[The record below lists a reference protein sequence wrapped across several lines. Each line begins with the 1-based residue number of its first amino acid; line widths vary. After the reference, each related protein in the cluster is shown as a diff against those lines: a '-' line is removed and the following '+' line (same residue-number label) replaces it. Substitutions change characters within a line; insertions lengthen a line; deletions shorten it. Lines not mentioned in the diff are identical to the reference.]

1 MAKEN
6 HLSYKVTPEGAA
18 KIARI
23 REKCIELDD
32 LIDEVTSVGGREKSL
47 AKTHLEDCR
56 MWAVTAVVR
65 LNNTGPVEDQGAV
78 SGAIQDQAKAA

>member
-6 HLSYKVTPEGAA
+6 HLSYKVTPEGSD
-18 KIARI
+18 KIAQI
-23 REKCIELDD
+23 RAAAIAFDD
-32 LIDEVTSVGGREKSL
+32 LIDAVTENGREKSL

-65 LNNTGPVEDQGAV
+65 ANNTGPVEEQGTV
-78 SGAIQDQAKAA
+78 SGATTEQAKAA